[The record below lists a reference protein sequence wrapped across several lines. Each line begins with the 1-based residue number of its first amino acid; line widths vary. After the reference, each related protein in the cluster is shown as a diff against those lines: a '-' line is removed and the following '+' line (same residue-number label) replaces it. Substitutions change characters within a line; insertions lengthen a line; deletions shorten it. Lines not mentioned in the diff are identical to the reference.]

1 MALSIAS
8 NASALMAASAASSA
22 NRDMDVSMER
32 LATGKRVNSAS
43 DDAAGVSTISRMN
56 SQVRGLNQAIENAG
70 QGQSMAATA
79 EGAMV
84 EVESMLQRMR
94 ELSVQSV
101 NDTLNSN
108 DRSNLNDEVDQLKQE
123 IDRVVSATA
132 FNGTALLDGS
142 GDFDLQLGANAGQTM
157 NFKVGN
163 LSTTALGTSLSG
175 AASTAS
181 TSNSASGTAAVE
193 TVAQMAFNG
202 NDTYEFDLEVGDG
215 AGGTTTLSIAGADV
229 AGGSASDVADKIN
242 TAIGAAVTAGSMAA
256 GSVEAKANG
265 NVISIT
271 NNMGDSVSVSGFS
284 SDGNGTASYSSV
296 SGAGSSLLLDDAGA
310 TTSLSNTGG
319 GGVTN
324 AAGTL
329 TLEAGKDYNFTVN
342 GNNISVSNL
351 GTDTTEDELLAEL
364 KLAIGEGAAGSAVS
378 GQVFTLED
386 SSGKNIEITN
396 FDAAASEAGS
406 AGSMSMTIRTDS
418 AVATPSN
425 TFAQGGSDTS
435 DIGAG
440 AIVQLQ
446 FSESE
451 GDYSLDLG
459 GESFTVATASA
470 GDSLQEAI
478 GATRDAINANTTIN
492 GDITARV
499 VDGKLEIENK
509 SLAAVTLDN
518 FGATGKAAEVAG
530 AATFGS
536 TNMVTAQNAST
547 NNGVEATPSE
557 TTMRFS
563 DDDTYSFKVGGAQVT
578 AQVSDGNLDNMV
590 AAVNSQSNIT
600 GIEAS
605 LSNGDLLLT
614 NASGGAI
621 NLTDFSS
628 EGTGSATAATAA
640 GQGGSATL
648 TDTNAVTGA
657 STAAAGVATAT
668 TMELSMD
675 TTDDVSFQ
683 ISDGRTNSVVRL
695 TSFDTTDNSAMLAE
709 VQSALSQSGS
719 NITASVTSATSAITL
734 TNSLGGEVELSN
746 FKSDGAGVMTAS
758 PASEQGVGKML
769 DDTGTGASQSAVAA
783 IDISSSSGAT
793 SALDAL
799 DRAIET
805 IGKERAN
812 LGAVMN
818 RLDST
823 ISNLT
828 NVSVNTEA
836 AKGRIE
842 DADFATE
849 STNMTKSKILAQAST
864 SMLAQANASKQG
876 VLSLLQG

>member
-1 MALSIAS
+1 
-8 NASALMAASAASSA
+8 
-22 NRDMDVSMER
+22 
-32 LATGKRVNSAS
+32 
-43 DDAAGVSTISRMN
+43 
-56 SQVRGLNQAIENAG
+56 
-70 QGQSMAATA
+70 
-79 EGAMV
+79 
-84 EVESMLQRMR
+84 
-94 ELSVQSV
+94 
-101 NDTLNSN
+101 
-108 DRSNLNDEVDQLKQE
+108 
-123 IDRVVSATA
+123 
-132 FNGTALLDGS
+132 
-142 GDFDLQLGANAGQTM
+142 
-157 NFKVGN
+157 
-163 LSTTALGTSLSG
+163 
-175 AASTAS
+175 
-181 TSNSASGTAAVE
+181 
-193 TVAQMAFNG
+193 MAFNG
-202 NDTYEFDLEVGDG
+202 NDSYTFSLDVGDG
-215 AGGTTTLSIAGADV
+215 AGGTDTLSIAGADV

-242 TAIGAAVTAGSMAA
+242 TAIGAAVTAGTMSA

-265 NVISIT
+265 NVVSIT
-271 NNMGDSVSVSGFS
+271 NKLGDSVAVSGFA
-284 SDGNGTASYSSV
+284 SDGNGTASYTSV
-296 SGAGSSLLLDDAGA
+296 SGSGSSLLLDDAGA
-310 TTSLSNTGG
+310 TTALSNTGG

-324 AAGTL
+324 ASGTL
-329 TLEAGKDYNFTVN
+329 TLEAGKDYSFTVN

-351 GTDTTEDELLAEL
+351 GTDTSEADLLAEI
-364 KLAIGEGAAGSAVS
+364 KLAIGEGSAGSAVS

-386 SSGKNIEITN
+386 SSGQNIEITN
-396 FDAAASEAGS
+396 FNSEASESGS

-418 AVATPSN
+418 ATATPSN

-435 DIGAG
+435 TIGDG

-446 FSESE
+446 FSEAE
-451 GDYSLDLG
+451 GDYSFDVG

-492 GDITARV
+492 GDVTARV
-499 VDGKLEIENK
+499 VDGKLELENK
-509 SLAAVTLDN
+509 SGGDVVLDN
-518 FGATGKAAEVAG
+518 FGATGKAAVVAG
-530 AATFGS
+530 TATLGS
-536 TNMVTAQNAST
+536 TNLVTAQNAST

-563 DDDTYSFKVGGAQVT
+563 EDDTYSFKVGGAQVT

-590 AAVNSQSNIT
+590 AAVNSQTNTT
-600 GIEAS
+600 GVEAS

-628 EGTGSATAATAA
+628 EGTGTASAATAA

-719 NITASVTSATSAITL
+719 DITASVSSGTSAITL

-746 FKSDGAGVMTAS
+746 FQSDGAGVMTAS
-758 PASEQGVGKML
+758 PSAEQGVGKML

-783 IDISSSSGAT
+783 IDISTSAGAT

-805 IGKERAN
+805 VGKERAN

-823 ISNLT
+823 IANLT

-842 DADFATE
+842 DADFAAE

-864 SMLAQANASKQG
+864 AMLAQANASKQG

>member
-70 QGQSMAATA
+70 QGQSLAATA
-79 EGAMV
+79 EGAMI
-84 EVESMLQRMR
+84 EIEAMLQRMR

-101 NDTLNSN
+101 NDTLNIN
-108 DRSNLNDEVDQLKQE
+108 DRSNLNDEIDQLKEE

-132 FNGTALLDGS
+132 FNDKALLDGS

-163 LSTTALGTSLSG
+163 LSTTALGTTLSG
-175 AASTAS
+175 AASSAS
-181 TSNSASGTAAVE
+181 ISNSASGTAAVE

-202 NDTYEFDLEVGDG
+202 NDTYDFDLVVGDG
-215 AGGTTTLSIAGADV
+215 AGGTDTLSIAGADV

-242 TAIGAAVTAGSMAA
+242 TAIGAAVTAGTMSA
-256 GSVEAKANG
+256 GSAVAKANG

-271 NNMGDSVSVSGFS
+271 NKLGDSVSVSGFA
-284 SDGNGTASYSSV
+284 SDGNGTASYTSV
-296 SGAGSSLLLDDAGA
+296 SGSGSSLLLNDAGA
-310 TTSLSNTGG
+310 TTSLNNTGG

-324 AAGTL
+324 ASGTL

-351 GTDTTEDELLAEL
+351 GTDTTEAQLLAEL
-364 KLAIGEGAAGSAVS
+364 KLAIGEGSAGSAVS
-378 GQVFTLED
+378 GQIFTLQD
-386 SSGKNIEITN
+386 TSGKNIEITN
-396 FDAAASEAGS
+396 FDAASSEAGS
-406 AGSMSMTIRTDS
+406 AGSMAMTVRTDS
-418 AVATPSN
+418 SVATPSN

-446 FSESE
+446 FSEAE
-451 GDYSLDLG
+451 GDYSFDLG
-459 GESFTVATASA
+459 SESFTVATASA
-470 GDSLQEAI
+470 GVSLQEAI

-499 VDGKLEIENK
+499 VDGKLEIENT
-509 SLAAVTLDN
+509 SAAAVTLDN
-518 FGATGKAAEVAG
+518 FGATGKAAEIAG
-530 AATFGS
+530 TATLGS
-536 TNMVTAQNAST
+536 TNLVTAQNAST
-547 NNGVEATPSE
+547 SNGVEATPSE

-563 DDDTYSFKVGGAQVT
+563 EDDTYSFKVGGFQVT

-590 AAVNSQSNIT
+590 AAINSQTNNS
-600 GIEAS
+600 GVEAS
-605 LSNGDLLLT
+605 LSNGELLLT
-614 NASGGAI
+614 NASGGTI
-621 NLTDFSS
+621 NITDFSS

-675 TTDDVSFQ
+675 ATDDVSFQ

-719 NITASVTSATSAITL
+719 NITASVTSGTSAITL
-734 TNSLGGEVELSN
+734 TNSLGGEIELSSYN
-746 FKSDGAGVMTAS
+746 SDGTGVMTTS
-758 PASEQGVGKML
+758 PGSEQGVGKML

-783 IDISSSSGAT
+783 IDISTSAGAT

-842 DADFATE
+842 DADFASE

-864 SMLAQANASKQG
+864 AMLAQANASKQG

>member
-8 NASALMAASAASSA
+8 NAGALMAASAASSA
-22 NRDMDVSMER
+22 NREMDVSMER

-70 QGQSMAATA
+70 QGQSLASTA

-132 FNGTALLDGS
+132 FNGTSLLDGS

-163 LSTTALGTSLSG
+163 LSTTALGTSLTG
-175 AASTAS
+175 AASNAS
-181 TSNSASGTAAVE
+181 TSNEAKGTAAVE

-202 NDTYEFDLEVGDG
+202 NDSYTFSLDVGDG
-215 AGGTTTLSIAGADV
+215 AGGTDTLSIAGADV

-242 TAIGAAVTAGSMAA
+242 TAIGAAVTAGTMSA

-265 NVISIT
+265 NVVSIT
-271 NNMGDSVSVSGFS
+271 NKLGDSVAVSGFA
-284 SDGNGTASYSSV
+284 SDGNGTASYTSV
-296 SGAGSSLLLDDAGA
+296 SGSGSSLLLDDAGA
-310 TTSLSNTGG
+310 TTALSNTGG

-324 AAGTL
+324 ASGTL
-329 TLEAGKDYNFTVN
+329 TLEAGKDYSFTVN

-351 GTDTTEDELLAEL
+351 GTDTSEADLLAEI
-364 KLAIGEGAAGSAVS
+364 KLAIGEGSAGSAVS

-386 SSGKNIEITN
+386 SSGQNIEITN
-396 FDAAASEAGS
+396 FNSEASESGS

-418 AVATPSN
+418 ATATPSN

-435 DIGAG
+435 TIGDG

-446 FSESE
+446 FSEAE
-451 GDYSLDLG
+451 GDYSFDVG

-492 GDITARV
+492 GDVTARV
-499 VDGKLEIENK
+499 VDGKLELENK
-509 SLAAVTLDN
+509 SGGDVVLDN
-518 FGATGKAAEVAG
+518 FGATGKAAVVAG
-530 AATFGS
+530 TATLGS
-536 TNMVTAQNAST
+536 TNLVTAQNAST

-563 DDDTYSFKVGGAQVT
+563 EDDTYSFKVGGAQVT

-590 AAVNSQSNIT
+590 AAVNSQTNTT
-600 GIEAS
+600 GVEAS

-621 NLTDFSS
+621 NLTDFSA
-628 EGTGSATAATAA
+628 EGTGTASAATAA

-719 NITASVTSATSAITL
+719 DITASVSSGTSAITL

-746 FKSDGAGVMTAS
+746 FQSDGAGVMTAS
-758 PASEQGVGKML
+758 PSAEQGVGKML

-783 IDISSSSGAT
+783 IDISTSAGAT

-805 IGKERAN
+805 VGKERAN

-842 DADFATE
+842 DADFAAE

-864 SMLAQANASKQG
+864 AMLAQANASKQG